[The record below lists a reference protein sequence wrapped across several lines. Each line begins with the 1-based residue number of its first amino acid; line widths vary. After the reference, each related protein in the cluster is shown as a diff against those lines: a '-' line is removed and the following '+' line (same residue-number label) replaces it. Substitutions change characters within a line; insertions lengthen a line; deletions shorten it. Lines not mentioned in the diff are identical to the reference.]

1 MISFHLTTALDTQG
15 NLASV
20 VGRLSRIEDDI
31 LIFAFEEK
39 EVRDTCLDQE
49 KATRL
54 YGHEI
59 ADGLQH
65 RLADIEAAD
74 RIADLIA
81 GRPAQIDGT
90 DLYKLDICDTHRLI
104 FCQNHGKCPTTQSG
118 QVDWP
123 NVRRIKITSIE
134 RHDA

>member
-1 MISFHLTTALDTQG
+1 MISFHLAKALDAQG
-15 NLASV
+15 NLANA
-20 VGRLSRIEDDI
+20 VGRLSRIEDEI

-39 EVRDTCLDQE
+39 EVRDSCLDQE

-54 YGHEI
+54 YGHET
-59 ADGLQH
+59 AQGLQH

-81 GRPAQIDGT
+81 GRPAAINGT
-90 DLYKLDICDTHRLI
+90 ELYKLDISDTHRLV
-104 FCQNHGKCPTTQSG
+104 FCHNHGKRPTTQNG

-134 RHDA
+134 GYDA